1 MKYLRLVVEGSTEE
15 AFVNEVLAPYFS
27 PKLII
32 SCRRIQTGWDPAQN
46 KPAKGGLLKF
56 GKFHR
61 DLNRCIEADR
71 DKSECWYSSFIDLYA
86 FPVDSES
93 PYIKEIRDI
102 LDLDKKIIRL
112 EEQIFKK
119 INHPRFIPYVQLH
132 EFEAFIFIELE
143 RLNEVFPGSDSAIR
157 ALDKG
162 KKGKAPEEIND
173 SEHTAP
179 SKRIIKVIPAY
190 EGLKATVGPMIAHD
204 LGMQK
209 LRDHCPHFDSWIKK
223 LENLANG

>member
-32 SCRRIQTGWDPAQN
+32 TCRKIQTGWDPIQN

-56 GKFHR
+56 GKFQR
-61 DLNRCIEADR
+61 DVARWIEADR
-71 DKSECWYSSFIDLYA
+71 DKPECWYSSFIDLYA

-93 PYIKEIRDI
+93 PFTKEIKDI
-102 LDLDKKIIRL
+102 QDLDLKINKL
-112 EEQIFKK
+112 EERIAQK

-132 EFEAFIFIELE
+132 EFEAFVFIELE
-143 RLNEVFPGSDSAIR
+143 RLNEAFPGSDSAIGKLEKE
-157 ALDKG
+157 AKG
-162 KKGKAPEEIND
+162 KRPEEINE

-179 SKRIIKVIPAY
+179 SKRIIKAIPAY
-190 EGLKATVGPMIAHD
+190 SGLKATVGPMIAHD

-209 LRDHCPHFDSWIKK
+209 LRDNCPHFNSWITK
-223 LENLANG
+223 LEALING